1 MMTGSFDGRP
11 ALGGADLAAAGLG
24 AADPADA
31 GLGDADPGDADP
43 GDADPA
49 DADPAAREQALQ
61 KALNLSY
68 AFINRRERTVAEVR
82 SQLERKGVS
91 EADAD
96 ATVETLIE
104 QHLVDDERFAQLFVS
119 DKRELERWGVE
130 RIRRG
135 LSARG
140 IDRALAERTLAAA
153 PDAVDHANLDPPRA
167 EHCEANLDPPRAE
180 HYDGRGGEL
189 SRALELLRRRFPN
202 PPRERRDRDRALGML
217 LRKGYEHELALD
229 ALSAHA
235 HGD

>member
-1 MMTGSFDGRP
+1 MTTGPRDGRSAP
-11 ALGGADLAAAGLG
+11 GGTDLATAGLG
-24 AADPADA
+24 AAD
-31 GLGDADPGDADP
+31 LGAAE
-43 GDADPA
+43 PA
-49 DADPAAREQALQ
+49 DADPAAREQSRQ
-61 KALNLSY
+61 KALDLSY

-91 EADAD
+91 EANAD
-96 ATVETLIE
+96 AAVETLIE

-140 IDRALAERTLAAA
+140 IDRALAERALAAA
-153 PDAVDHANLDPPRA
+153 DAVDHPDLDPPRA
-167 EHCEANLDPPRAE
+167 EHCA
-180 HYDGRGGEL
+180 GRSGEL
-189 SRALELLRRRFPN
+189 SRALELLRRRFPD

-229 ALSAHA
+229 ALTAHA
-235 HGD
+235 DGD

>member
-1 MMTGSFDGRP
+1 MTTGPRDGRP
-11 ALGGADLAAAGLG
+11 APGGTDLATAGLG
-24 AADPADA
+24 AAD
-31 GLGDADPGDADP
+31 LGAAE
-43 GDADPA
+43 AA
-49 DADPAAREQALQ
+49 DADPAAREQARQ
-61 KALNLSY
+61 KALDLSY

-91 EADAD
+91 EANAD
-96 ATVETLIE
+96 AAVETLIE

-140 IDRALAERTLAAA
+140 IDRALAERALAAA
-153 PDAVDHANLDPPRA
+153 DAVDLDPPCAERCDANLDPPRA
-167 EHCEANLDPPRAE
+167 EHCA
-180 HYDGRGGEL
+180 GRSGEL
-189 SRALELLRRRFPN
+189 SRALELLRRRFPD

-229 ALSAHA
+229 ALTAHA
-235 HGD
+235 DGD